1 MITLLGILKWYLA
14 IGLIF
19 ALLLKAGVWLSNK
32 CAGKIPGVERIDGLD
47 DWMYFCCIFGWP
59 VILVVFFKSR

>member
-1 MITLLGILKWYLA
+1 MIALLEILKLYLV

-19 ALLLKAGVWLSNK
+19 ALLLKAGVWLGNK

-47 DWMYFCCIFGWP
+47 DWMYFYCIFLWP
-59 VILVVFFKSR
+59 VVLVVYFKSR